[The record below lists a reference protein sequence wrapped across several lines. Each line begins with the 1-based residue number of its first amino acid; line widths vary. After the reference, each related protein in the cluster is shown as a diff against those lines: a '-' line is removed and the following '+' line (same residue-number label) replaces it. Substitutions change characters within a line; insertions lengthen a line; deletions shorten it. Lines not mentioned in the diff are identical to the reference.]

1 MKQSIHHPNVDCV
14 PDHLENEIVLIQC
27 VKRWPY
33 IYIYIN
39 FVNVLSWL
47 AGNCQNAKSFSQYC
61 EAVSGRDLTTES
73 WGFVPSKPFQI
84 ASLDRL
90 EFSHLSPTMSTW
102 KRPPTVKYPRALVK
116 DFTVLYLSKETLIR
130 LSLASLVTYIS
141 VNIDFLKM
149 KTSLSLNV
157 SVLC

>member
-90 EFSHLSPTMSTW
+90 EFSHLSPTMST
-102 KRPPTVKYPRALVK
+102 
-116 DFTVLYLSKETLIR
+116 
-130 LSLASLVTYIS
+130 
-141 VNIDFLKM
+141 
-149 KTSLSLNV
+149 
-157 SVLC
+157 